1 MNEFKPKV
9 ALIMRNDDVI
19 DRFNLKR
26 VTVDTSYGPVN
37 RCFEGYIYDVPV
49 MLIYGRF
56 NGQKVPSD
64 GINSQQTI
72 EAIKNRGITKVI
84 ATFVGGGLNPQMPQG
99 SVYVLGDLIGLSG
112 YHIDWNQN
120 QSFHNA
126 EMFEPFCPELTK
138 KVCEAAK
145 KMDFPV
151 KTDAT
156 YVSVYG
162 WPRLETKGELKFYNE
177 MGWDIVGQTCD
188 PEATLAKLNQMC
200 YAAVAV
206 QTDDPNTRK
215 DYIDELEKKNQAT
228 EYVESIRSC
237 RERTAKIVLQ
247 FLKDYTDFECTICK
261 KMARKNKDFREFP
274 DKYYE

>member
-1 MNEFKPKV
+1 MGDFIPKI
-9 ALIMRNDDVI
+9 ALIMRSDEIINE
-19 DRFNLKR
+19 FSLKR

-37 RCFEGYIYDVPV
+37 RCFEGYVYDVPV
-49 MLIYGRF
+49 MLVYGRF

-64 GINSQQTI
+64 GINFQQTI
-72 EAIKNRGITKVI
+72 EAIKNRGISKVI
-84 ATFVGGGLNPQMPQG
+84 GTFICGGINPEMPQG
-99 SVYVLGDLIGLSG
+99 SVYVLGDLIGISG

-138 KVCEAAK
+138 RVCEAAK

-156 YVSVYG
+156 YVSFYG
-162 WPRLETKGELKFYNE
+162 WPRIETKGELKFYNK
-177 MGWDIVGQTCD
+177 MGWDVVGQTCD
-188 PEATLAKLNQMC
+188 PEATLAKLNKMC

-206 QTDDPNTRK
+206 QKGDPNNRSE
-215 DYIDELEKKNQAT
+215 YINCLAKKEKAT
-228 EYVESIRSC
+228 EYVETIRSC
-237 RERTAKIVLQ
+237 RERTTKIVLQ
-247 FLKDYTDFECTICK
+247 FLKDYTDYECSICN